1 MRHLQMRHLQMIKPQ
16 IKQPL
21 FLLIPLLLSV
31 VTLSCSPVTGVD
43 AGGVTLTASSGSDY
57 ILLDA
62 KAKSCKSL
70 ESGND
75 AADDVNELYMNL
87 GKFKIEWEL
96 PVDENKNSIT
106 AATLKIIYLRITP
119 RSAGLASQ
127 DARPSIASQDL
138 NCVFTNGSTTTGV
151 INNSLMTLIPGTNKY
166 TYTFTDDLLVGDF
179 KPKDATKRTSFSGT
193 AEVLAYFV
201 VQQPGGQETPA
212 VARTTI
218 KFKFDGI

>member
-1 MRHLQMRHLQMIKPQ
+1 MRDNHFMRNNHLVSTMA
-16 IKQPL
+16 L
-21 FLLIPLLLSV
+21 FLSV
-31 VTLSCSPVTGVD
+31 AILSCSPVTGVD
-43 AGGVTLTASSGSDY
+43 SGGVTLSASSDTDY

-70 ESGND
+70 ESGTD

-96 PVDENKNSIT
+96 PVDDNKNPMTGS
-106 AATLKIIYLRITP
+106 TLKIIYLRITP

-127 DARPSIASQDL
+127 DARPAIASQDL
-138 NCVFTNGSTTTGV
+138 NCIFTNGSTTTGI
-151 INNSLMTLIPGTNKY
+151 INSSLMTPVSGTANKY
-166 TYTFTDDLLVGDF
+166 SYSFTDDLFVGDF

-201 VQQPGGQETPA
+201 IQRPGGGQETPA

-218 KFKFDGI
+218 KFKFGGF